1 MFDVDYRALI
11 SRADLIYLQPVEHPV
26 QGQPIGNGRT
36 GTMVWTTPGAIH
48 FQINRSDLFAV
59 DKHHAGDYADP
70 ADHCGACAQVTI
82 EAGGKPFAADSPG
95 FSQRLSLYEAECEIC
110 GDGLKVRCFVAAA
123 DELSEST
130 DVLVVEIEDGR
141 TNPQPIRVAI
151 SMWRP
156 QEVRTGDHLARYDFA
171 EHFSPETG
179 EQSDRISLTQ
189 QFTEGEHYCAS
200 AVVAAGT
207 GTRLEDSGSG
217 PGTRTLILPAASGMR
232 TVLFASAVSWSREEE
247 VGRKALAQMDAAQGE
262 SPAERRAAH
271 LRWWEGYWAR
281 TFLHLCSED
290 GVADFMERVRTLHL
304 YYMASSSRGP
314 FPPKWNGS
322 IFTTD
327 GDRRRWGAQFWVWTM
342 EMHYYALAAAD
353 ADDLCEPFF
362 RMYTR
367 QLESCQLAAAQRWG
381 VSGAFYPET
390 TSFDGPVI
398 LPEELV
404 EAFRGVF
411 LGHQPAETLSTRLR
425 ELCRY
430 EHHLRTQLYPLE
442 GRSDNHIT
450 YISHL
455 ATTACELAL
464 LAWWR
469 YRYTGDSDWLRTGAY
484 PLLRDTVEFYRG
496 LAVRGAD
503 GNLHLYGLNQHED
516 FWAAD
521 DGIWDLSAIRGAAPL
536 AIAAAEILDVD
547 EELRQSWRELLDHLA
562 PYPMGS
568 EPQSQALTGG
578 VLTDDVWAAGHLGA
592 VDGQHNP
599 EDVWLAPVFP
609 FEDWTLETRHP
620 STDAIVQKLLDLA
633 PRMNSILRGDACNT
647 AIRTPIAAARA
658 GRGADLPAILTAYY
672 AAFGTLEN
680 GWSLFEG
687 HGEIEN
693 QAHSIEPLG
702 CISFILQDGVVQ
714 SVSPRP
720 GQPEIINLFA
730 AWPKEWDASFRLL
743 TRGGFLVS
751 SAMRGGEV
759 DFVEIESRFGEA
771 CRVRNPWGM
780 PCTLIQEGDANREME
795 TEILQFDTAPG
806 SRYRLI
812 PTGRPAP
819 APIRIAPQSATVPA
833 SYLVTLPSGATVQG
847 VLGRGR

>member
-1 MFDVDYRALI
+1 MFDVDYRALV
-11 SRADLIYLQPVEHPV
+11 SRADLIYALPVEHPV

-48 FQINRSDLFAV
+48 FQINRSDLFSV
-59 DKHHAGDYADP
+59 DKHHAGDYADA
-70 ADHCGACAQVTI
+70 ADHCGACAQVTVKV
-82 EAGGKPFAADSPG
+82 GGTPFAADAPV
-95 FSQRLSLYEAECEIC
+95 FSQSLSLYEAECVIR
-110 GDGLKVRCFVAAA
+110 GGGLTARCIVAAA
-123 DELSEST
+123 DELTELT
-130 DVLVVEIEDGR
+130 DVLAVEIEDGR
-141 TNPQPIRVAI
+141 ADPQPIRVEI

-156 QEVRTGDHLARYDFA
+156 PEVRTGDHLARYAFA
-171 EHFSPETG
+171 EHISPEPG
-179 EQSDRISLTQ
+179 QRNDRVTLTQ
-189 QFTEGEHYCAS
+189 QFSEGEHFCAS
-200 AVVAAGT
+200 AVAAAGD
-207 GTRLEDSGSG
+207 GAKFEGANSE
-217 PGTRTLILPAASGMR
+217 PGARTLVLPAASATR
-232 TVLFASAVSWSREEE
+232 TVIIASAVSWSREED
-247 VGRKALAQMDAAQGE
+247 VGMKALAQIDAAQGE
-262 SPAERRAAH
+262 SLAGLREAH
-271 LRWWEGYWAR
+271 LRWWEGFWAR
-281 TFLHLCSED
+281 TFLHLHSED

-304 YYMASSSRGP
+304 YYMASSSRGA

-362 RMYTR
+362 QMYKH
-367 QLESCQLAAAQRWG
+367 QQESCRTAAAQRWG
-381 VSGAFYPET
+381 VSGGFYPET
-390 TSFDGPVI
+390 TSFDGPVT
-398 LPEELV
+398 LPAELAEE
-404 EAFRGVF
+404 FRTVF
-411 LGHQPAETLSTRLR
+411 LGHKPAETLSTRLR

-430 EHHLRTQLYPLE
+430 EHHLLTQLYPLD

-469 YRYTGDSDWLRTGAY
+469 YRHCGDTDWLRTGAY

-503 GNLHLYGLNQHED
+503 GKWHLYGLNQHED

-547 EELRQSWRELLDHLA
+547 ADLRHSWQEFLDHLA

-568 EPQSQALTGG
+568 EPQAQALTGG
-578 VLTDDVWAAGHLGA
+578 VLADDVWAAGYLGA

-609 FEDWTLETRHP
+609 FEDWTLETRQP
-620 STDAIVQKLLDLA
+620 TTDAIVQKLLDLA

-658 GRGADLPAILTAYY
+658 GRGADLPAVLAAYY
-672 AAFGTLEN
+672 AAFGALEN

-702 CISFILQDGVVQ
+702 CISLIVQDGVVQ

-720 GQPEIINLFA
+720 GQPEIINLFP
-730 AWPKEWDASFRLL
+730 AWPRDWDASFRLL
-743 TRGGFLVS
+743 TRGGFVVS

-759 DFVEIESRFGEA
+759 EFVEIESRRGER
-771 CRVRNPWGM
+771 CRVRNPWM
-780 PCTLIQEGDANREME
+780 APCTLSQEGGTTHNLDA
-795 TEILQFDTAPG
+795 EILQFDTEPG

-812 PTGRPAP
+812 PTGRSAP
-819 APIRIAPQSATVPA
+819 APVRIAPQPA
-833 SYLVTLPSGATVQG
+833 ESPSSYQVSLPSGATVQG
-847 VLGRGR
+847 KLGRSS